1 MTYYI
6 LRRIGNAALVVW
18 AAFTLSYLLLYML
31 PSDPI
36 SLMLSAE
43 SGGGGGVT
51 AGSSEQYRALA
62 QYHGFDRPPFEQYLY
77 LLAKAAHGD
86 FGMSLQSG
94 KTVTT
99 QIGEVLPETLK
110 LAGCSLVLALL
121 LGASVALAASWRETG
136 LLRRF
141 LLWLPP
147 VSMAI
152 PTFWIGLV
160 LLQIFAFELRL
171 LPSLG
176 NRGFQSLI
184 LPSITLA
191 IPAAATIA
199 QTLSKGLDD
208 AMTLPYINMLRAKGV
223 TPLRIYLMHALPNA
237 MIPSLTVVAL
247 LVGNIFSGAVVT
259 ETVFSRSGA
268 GRLLQTAVDVQDI
281 PLVQGLVV
289 LMAAAYAFVNL
300 TADLI
305 YPLVDPRI
313 RRGGDGRRGE

>member
-1 MTYYI
+1 MASYF
-6 LRRIGNAALVVW
+6 LRRLSNAALVIW
-18 AAFTLSYLLLYML
+18 AAFTLSYILLYLL

-51 AGSSEQYRALA
+51 AQSSDQYRALA
-62 QYHGFDRPPFEQYLY
+62 QYHGFDRPPIEQYLY
-77 LLAKAAHGD
+77 LLTKALHGD
-86 FGMSLQSG
+86 FGLSLQSG
-94 KTVTT
+94 KTVAA

-110 LAGCSLVLALL
+110 LAGCSLVLALI
-121 LGASVALAASWRETG
+121 LGVAVAMAVSSRRDG
-136 LLRRF
+136 VLRLV

-147 VSMAI
+147 VSMAV
-152 PTFWIGLV
+152 PTFWVGLV

-208 AMTLPYINMLRAKGV
+208 AMALPYVNMLRAKGV
-223 TPLRIYLMHALPNA
+223 PPFRIYFRHALPNA
-237 MIPSLTVVAL
+237 LIPSLTVVAL
-247 LVGNIFSGAVVT
+247 LVGNVFSGAVVT

-289 LMAAAYAFVNL
+289 LMAAAYALVNL
-300 TADLI
+300 AADLI

-313 RRGGDGRRGE
+313 RRGGDTRHGE